1 MSAPIPPIS
10 VDAAAGLAR
19 NSPGV
24 TSTEP
29 GFANTYAPGASSPGG
44 VLAASIPALGVGTL
58 GALLLY
64 HRYLQDKRKE
74 EEKQAN
80 LESITAQLPGL
91 HAKDTLL
98 GAALGGGAGLAYDA
112 LASKPEGE
120 KRLPKALKRILGGA
134 ALGATG
140 ANLVGDRARRYI
152 TNTQLPFSY
161 GASGSI
167 LPKSFKQFWEGA
179 VLDKPSFDPAAVQ
192 ALANKQPNNKGFPDV
207 LKNIIGARREL
218 WRRSFGVHGNSKL
231 DIWQKNTGGRGP
243 DYYSLNESRKD
254 YPQLAKDLF
263 LPSKQDAKLNQ
274 IKTRNLKREFFAN
287 PARTV
292 TQENAGEGWVGSDMF
307 GSDSLVGGQQIG
319 VQPVGTGFKGRVVD
333 RIDVTPAKEDT
344 AEFRDAILSG
354 KIFDSKWRNEARA
367 GKGTYDKGTNA
378 AFMKSMLGRLLIDK
392 GLTEEKPWVSQSFN
406 MTPTPAA
413 HLGSLFSRITAPSKA
428 PQYDLQ
434 LTRETGMPATDPMA
448 YSDLMKYLS
457 AMRKGKAERTPN

>member
-10 VDAAAGLAR
+10 VDTAAGLAR

-44 VLAASIPALGVGTL
+44 VLAASIPALGVGTV

-74 EEKQAN
+74 EEKQAG

-91 HAKDTLL
+91 HAKDMLL

-192 ALANKQPNNKGFPDV
+192 ALANKQPDNKGYPDV

-218 WRRSFGVHGNSKL
+218 WRRSFGVHGNSQA

-254 YPQLAKDLF
+254 YAQLAKDLF
-263 LPSKQDAKLNQ
+263 LPSRLATD
-274 IKTRNLKREFFAN
+274 IKPLFAN
-287 PARTV
+287 PAKVVAR
-292 TQENAGEGWVGSDMF
+292 ENAGEGWVGSDMF

-319 VQPVGTGFKGRVVD
+319 MQPVGTGFKGRVVD
-333 RIDVTPAKEDT
+333 RIDVTPSKEDT

-354 KIFDSKWRNEARA
+354 KIFGSKWRNTVRGNE
-367 GKGTYDKGTNA
+367 GTYDNGTNA
-378 AFMKSMLGRLLIDK
+378 AFVKSMLGRLLIDK

-406 MTPTPAA
+406 MTPTPAT
-413 HLGSLFSRITAPSKA
+413 HLGSLPRRIFTPSKA

-434 LTRETGMPATDPMA
+434 FTQESGAPATAPMA
-448 YSDLMKYLS
+448 YTDLLNYLS
-457 AMRKGKAERTPN
+457 AMRKGKAERISN

>member
-10 VDAAAGLAR
+10 VDTAAGLAR

-29 GFANTYAPGASSPGG
+29 GFANTYAPGADSPGG
-44 VLAASIPALGVGTL
+44 MLAASIPALGVGTL

-64 HRYLQDKRKE
+64 HRYLQDKRNK
-74 EEKQAN
+74 EEKQAG

-91 HAKDTLL
+91 HAKDMLL

-152 TNTQLPFSY
+152 TNTQLPFGY
-161 GASGSI
+161 GASGSS

-192 ALANKQPNNKGFPDV
+192 ALANKQPDNKGYSDV

-218 WRRSFGVHGNSKL
+218 WRRSFGVHGNSQA

-254 YPQLAKDLF
+254 YPQLVKDLF
-263 LPSKQDAKLNQ
+263 LPSRLATD
-274 IKTRNLKREFFAN
+274 IKPLFAN
-287 PARTV
+287 PAKVVAR
-292 TQENAGEGWVGSDMF
+292 ENAGEGWVGSDMF

-333 RIDVTPAKEDT
+333 RIDVTPSKEDT
-344 AEFRDAILSG
+344 AAFRDAILSG
-354 KIFDSKWRNEARA
+354 KIFDSKWRNAVRDN
-367 GKGTYDKGTNA
+367 KGTYDTGTNA
-378 AFMKSMLGRLLIDK
+378 AFVKSMLGRLLIDK

-406 MTPTPAA
+406 MTPTPAT
-413 HLGSLFSRITAPSKA
+413 HLGSLPRRIFTPSKA

-434 LTRETGMPATDPMA
+434 LTQESGAPATAPMA

-457 AMRKGKAERTPN
+457 AMREGKAERISN

>member
-10 VDAAAGLAR
+10 VDTAAGLAR

-24 TSTEP
+24 TNTEP
-29 GFANTYAPGASSPGG
+29 GFANTYTPGAESPGG
-44 VLAASIPALGVGTL
+44 MLAASLPALGVGGL

-74 EEKQAN
+74 EEKQAG

-91 HAKDTLL
+91 HAKDMLL

-112 LASKPEGE
+112 LASKPAGE

-140 ANLVGDRARRYI
+140 ANFVGDRARRYI
-152 TNTQLPFSY
+152 TNTQLPFGY

-192 ALANKQPNNKGFPDV
+192 EIAKKQPDNKGYPDV

-218 WRRSFGVHGNSKL
+218 WRRAFGVHGNSKS

-254 YPQLAKDLF
+254 YPQLVKDLF
-263 LPSKQDAKLNQ
+263 LPARRAIDFKPL
-274 IKTRNLKREFFAN
+274 FAN
-287 PARTV
+287 PAKAIVR
-292 TQENAGEGWVGSDMF
+292 ENAGEGWTGSDLF
-307 GSDSLVGGQQIG
+307 GSDSLLGGQQIG
-319 VQPVGTGFKGRVVD
+319 MQPVGTGFKGRVLD
-333 RIDVTPAKEDT
+333 RNDVTPSKEDT
-344 AEFRDAILSG
+344 ASFKDALLSG
-354 KIFDSKWRNEARA
+354 KIFDSKWRNAAR
-367 GKGTYDKGTNA
+367 GGSGTYDTGTNA
-378 AFMKSMLGRLLIDK
+378 AFMKSMLGRMLVDK
-392 GLTEEKPWVSQSFN
+392 VLTEEHPWVSQSFN
-406 MTPTPAA
+406 MTPTPAT
-413 HLGSLFSRITAPSKA
+413 HLGSLLRRIFTPSKA

-434 LTRETGMPATDPMA
+434 FTQESGAPATDPMA
-448 YSDLMKYLS
+448 YTDLLNYLA
-457 AMRKGKAERTPN
+457 AMSKGKAERTPN

>member
-10 VDAAAGLAR
+10 VDTAANLAR

-29 GFANTYAPGASSPGG
+29 GFANTYAPGESSPGG
-44 VLAASIPALGVGTL
+44 MLAASIPALGVGTV

-74 EEKQAN
+74 EEKQAG

-91 HAKDTLL
+91 HAKDMLL

-112 LASKPEGE
+112 LASNPDGE

-140 ANLVGDRARRYI
+140 ANIVGDRARRYI
-152 TNTQLPFSY
+152 TNTQLPFGY

-192 ALANKQPNNKGFPDV
+192 ELAKTRSDNKGVSDV
-207 LKNIIGARREL
+207 LKNIVGARREL
-218 WRRSFGVHGNSKL
+218 WRRAFGVHGNSKS
-231 DIWQKNTGGRGP
+231 DFWQKNTGGRGP

-263 LPSKQDAKLNQ
+263 LPTRREGD
-274 IKTRNLKREFFAN
+274 IKPLFIN
-287 PARTV
+287 PAKAV
-292 TQENAGEGWVGSDMF
+292 AHENATEGWANSDMF

-319 VQPVGTGFKGRVVD
+319 MQPVGTGFKGRVLD
-333 RIDVTPAKEDT
+333 RNDVTPNKEDT
-344 AEFRDAILSG
+344 AAFRDALLSG
-354 KIFDSKWRNEARA
+354 KIFDSKWRNEVRG
-367 GKGTYDKGTNA
+367 GKGTYDTGTNA
-378 AFMKSMLGRLLIDK
+378 AFMKSMLGRMFVDK
-392 GLTEEKPWVSQSFN
+392 VLTEEHPWVSQSFN
-406 MTPTPAA
+406 MTPTPAT
-413 HLGSLFSRITAPSKA
+413 HLGSLPRRIFTPSSA

-434 LTRETGMPATDPMA
+434 LTQESGAPATDPMA
-448 YSDLMKYLS
+448 YTDLLKYLS
-457 AMRKGKAERTPN
+457 AMREGKAKRIPN